1 MHLAAAGIGIVPEP
15 LFIGISWGLDALASA
30 GTRVTKYY
38 RLKAFMDKMN
48 KDVWAPR
55 GLEMK
60 IVKDP
65 ELVRDMLGMNETTL
79 LMDM

>member
-1 MHLAAAGIGIVPEP
+1 
-15 LFIGISWGLDALASA
+15 
-30 GTRVTKYY
+30 
-38 RLKAFMDKMN
+38 MDKMN